1 MKHLLLV
8 LLAFTLAA
16 SADAQTKIRG
26 GRIPSARVIVAAPFY
41 QNFGFGYGFGSGFS
55 PFFNRLYDP
64 FYDPFYRGSY
74 DAFNRTRVVDREPS
88 ELQLNLDEID
98 NEYSFKILNVREDNS
113 FSGKER
119 RKKIRELKY
128 EQESALINARRSFIR
143 KEKTENKN

>member
-1 MKHLLLV
+1 MKHLLLI

-26 GRIPSARVIVAAPFY
+26 GRVSSARVIVAAPFY
-41 QNFGFGYGFGSGFS
+41 QNFGYGYGFRFS

-98 NEYSFKILNVREDNS
+98 NEYSFKISNVRDDNS

-128 EQESALINARRSFIR
+128 EQESALLNARRSFIR